1 MPLEV
6 IAGLDIH
13 VAGQHFDS
21 GMWRLE
27 STPISQIKYVSVDKV
42 DMGLEEG

>member
-13 VAGQHFDS
+13 VAGQHFDP
-21 GMWRLE
+21 GVATGINTDLTDE
-27 STPISQIKYVSVDKV
+27 ICL
-42 DMGLEEG
+42 GG